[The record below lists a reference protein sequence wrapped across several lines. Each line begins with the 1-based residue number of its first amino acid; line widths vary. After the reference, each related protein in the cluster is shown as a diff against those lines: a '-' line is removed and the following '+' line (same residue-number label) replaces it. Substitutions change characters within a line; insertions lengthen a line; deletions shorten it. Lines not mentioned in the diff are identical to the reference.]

1 MSKEKSEEKSKNK
14 ETKEQK
20 NLKLEIIQSFSAL
33 IASGFGLVAALA
45 WNEAIQDL
53 FRKIAPEQSGLI
65 WKFGYAVLITILIVT
80 TTYYLGSLANRIKSK
95 IKD

>member
-1 MSKEKSEEKSKNK
+1 MSNK

-20 NLKLEIIQSFSAL
+20 NLKLEIVQSFSAL

-45 WNEAIQDL
+45 WNEAIQEL
-53 FRKIAPEQSGLI
+53 FKIIAPEQNGLI

-80 TTYYLGSLANRIKSK
+80 TTYYLGSLANQIKSK
-95 IKD
+95 IED